1 MRIITALL
9 MSFFILPVHAGV
21 VIYGTRIIYP
31 EKNREVL
38 VQLMN
43 QSKNA
48 SLIQAWIDDGNTT
61 IAPEKIQ
68 VPFILTPP
76 VSRVAGGSGQQLK
89 IRKMP
94 NNLPHNKESLFYLSV
109 LDIPPNNPQNAGKNK
124 IKLALQ
130 NRIKLLWRPSGI
142 APVDKKSFS
151 QLNIKK
157 KNNAISINNET
168 ANWITITTIKA
179 QNVKVNN
186 ESILLP
192 PFSNNDITL
201 KNNHASEYEL
211 TVVDDY
217 GNNIHSNIAA
227 R

>member
-76 VSRVAGGSGQQLK
+76 VSRVAGGYGQQLK

-94 NNLPHNKESLFYLSV
+94 NNLPHNKESLFYLNV

-142 APVDKKSFS
+142 APVDKKSLS

-168 ANWITITTIKA
+168 ANWITVTTIKA

-217 GNNIHSNIAA
+217 GNNIHSKIAA

>member
-89 IRKMP
+89 IRKMQ
-94 NNLPHNKESLFYLSV
+94 NNLPHNKESLFYLNV

-142 APVDKKSFS
+142 APVDKKSLS

-168 ANWITITTIKA
+168 ANWITVTTIKA

-201 KNNHASEYEL
+201 KNNNASEYEL

-217 GNNIHSNIAA
+217 GNNIHSKIAA

>member
-1 MRIITALL
+1 MRIIIALL
-9 MSFFILPVHAGV
+9 MSFFILPVHAGM

-31 EKNREVL
+31 KKNREVL

-68 VPFILTPP
+68 VLFILTPP

-94 NNLPHNKESLFYLSV
+94 NNLPHNKESLFYLNV

-142 APVDKKSFS
+142 APVDKKSLS

-168 ANWITITTIKA
+168 ANWITVTTIKA

-186 ESILLP
+186 EVSYCLH
-192 PFSNNDITL
+192 FRITTL
-201 KNNHASEYEL
+201 H
-211 TVVDDY
+211 
-217 GNNIHSNIAA
+217 
-227 R
+227 

>member
-1 MRIITALL
+1 
-9 MSFFILPVHAGV
+9 
-21 VIYGTRIIYP
+21 
-31 EKNREVL
+31 
-38 VQLMN
+38 
-43 QSKNA
+43 
-48 SLIQAWIDDGNTT
+48 
-61 IAPEKIQ
+61 
-68 VPFILTPP
+68 
-76 VSRVAGGSGQQLK
+76 
-89 IRKMP
+89 KMP
-94 NNLPHNKESLFYLSV
+94 NNLPHNKESLFYLNV

>member
-31 EKNREVL
+31 KKNREVL

-89 IRKMP
+89 IRKMQ
-94 NNLPHNKESLFYLSV
+94 NNLPHNKESLFYLNV

-142 APVDKKSFS
+142 APVDKKSLS

-168 ANWITITTIKA
+168 ANWITVTTIKA

-201 KNNHASEYEL
+201 KNNNASEYEL

-217 GNNIHSNIAA
+217 GNNIHSKIAA

>member
-1 MRIITALL
+1 M
-9 MSFFILPVHAGV
+9 M
-21 VIYGTRIIYP
+21 
-31 EKNREVL
+31 
-38 VQLMN
+38 
-43 QSKNA
+43 
-48 SLIQAWIDDGNTT
+48 GNTT

-94 NNLPHNKESLFYLSV
+94 NNLPHNKESLFYLNV

-142 APVDKKSFS
+142 APVDKKSLS

-168 ANWITITTIKA
+168 ANWITVTTIKA

-217 GNNIHSNIAA
+217 GNNIHSKIAA

>member
-76 VSRVAGGSGQQLK
+76 VSCVAGGSGQQLK

-94 NNLPHNKESLFYLSV
+94 NNLPHNKESLFYLNV

-142 APVDKKSFS
+142 APVDKKSLS

-168 ANWITITTIKA
+168 ANWITVTTIKA

-201 KNNHASEYEL
+201 KNNNASEYEL

-217 GNNIHSNIAA
+217 GNNIHSKIAA

>member
-1 MRIITALL
+1 
-9 MSFFILPVHAGV
+9 
-21 VIYGTRIIYP
+21 
-31 EKNREVL
+31 
-38 VQLMN
+38 MN

-68 VPFILTPP
+68 VLFILTPP

-94 NNLPHNKESLFYLSV
+94 NNLPHNKESLFYLNV

-124 IKLALQ
+124 IKLVFQ

-142 APVDKKSFS
+142 APVDKKSLS

-168 ANWITITTIKA
+168 ANWITVTTIKA

-217 GNNIHSNIAA
+217 GNNIHSKIAA

>member
-1 MRIITALL
+1 
-9 MSFFILPVHAGV
+9 
-21 VIYGTRIIYP
+21 
-31 EKNREVL
+31 
-38 VQLMN
+38 MN

-94 NNLPHNKESLFYLSV
+94 NNLPHNKESLFYLNV

-217 GNNIHSNIAA
+217 RNNIHSKIAA

>member
-89 IRKMP
+89 IRKMS
-94 NNLPHNKESLFYLSV
+94 NNLPHNKESLFYLNV

-142 APVDKKSFS
+142 APVDKKSLS

-168 ANWITITTIKA
+168 ANWITVTTIKA

-201 KNNHASEYEL
+201 KNNNASEYEL

-217 GNNIHSNIAA
+217 GNNIHSKIAA

>member
-1 MRIITALL
+1 MRIIIALL

-76 VSRVAGGSGQQLK
+76 VSRVAGGSDQQLK

-94 NNLPHNKESLFYLSV
+94 NNLPHNKENLFYLNV

-142 APVDKKSFS
+142 APVD
-151 QLNIKK
+151 
-157 KNNAISINNET
+157 NET
-168 ANWITITTIKA
+168 ANWITVTTIKA

-217 GNNIHSNIAA
+217 GNNIHSKIAA